1 MSSEDTTIL
10 KIQCQTSDRVF
21 YADLECSIEKT
32 DGCKNNSENSSTAKE
47 DEHTPSGFSMS
58 TTLSLKGIENHH
70 DVYRGKH
77 CMKMFC
83 GFLRMRAMK
92 IINFKN
98 KKNKAINKVAARII

>member
-10 KIQCQTSDRVF
+10 KIQYHPSDRVWFVF
-21 YADLECSIEKT
+21 YTDLECPKEKT

-47 DEHTPSGFSMS
+47 GEHTPSGFSMS
-58 TTLSLKGIENHH
+58 TTSSLKGIENHH
-70 DVYRGKH
+70 DVYWGKH

-98 KKNKAINKVAARII
+98 KKMKLLTK